1 MRYKEIHSTTSAQKH
16 CAGMEQ
22 KHLNTFLHSNW
33 SVGYNRSVNKMQAVD
48 YSYLDE
54 LEARSIFIIREA
66 YYRFRDKLAILWS
79 VGKDSTTML
88 YLVKKAF
95 LGEVPIP
102 VIHID
107 TSCKLEEIYAFRDKL
122 AKEWNL
128 KLIIAKNEQALKAG
142 MSPEKGRLEC
152 CTALKTEALRQV
164 VEEYGFK
171 ALLAAIRRDEHAIRA
186 KERAFS
192 PRENFTWNYKAQPAE
207 LWNHY
212 ATKEESALHFRVH
225 PMLHWREIDIWRYIK
240 RERIP
245 VVSLYFARKVNGKW
259 LRYRSIGCKP
269 CCTPIESKADT
280 IDKIIEELER
290 TKIPERAGRA
300 QDKEREYMMQK
311 LRALGYM

>member
-1 MRYKEIHSTTSAQKH
+1 
-16 CAGMEQ
+16 
-22 KHLNTFLHSNW
+22 
-33 SVGYNRSVNKMQAVD
+33 MQTMN

-54 LEARSIFIIREA
+54 LEAKSIFIIREA
-66 YYRFRDKLAILWS
+66 YYRFREKLAILWS

-107 TSCKLEEIYAFRDKL
+107 TSYKIKEIYKFRDKL

-128 KLIIAKNEQALKAG
+128 NLIVARNEEALKKG

-152 CTALKTEALRQV
+152 CTALKTEALKQAI
-164 VEEYGFK
+164 EKHGFK

-186 KERAFS
+186 KERVFS
-192 PRENFTWNYKAQPAE
+192 PRENFSWNYKNQPAE
-207 LWNHY
+207 LWNQY
-212 ATKEESALHFRVH
+212 TTKEENELHFRVH

-240 RERIP
+240 REGIP
-245 VVSLYFARKVNGKW
+245 VVNLYFAKKVNGKW
-259 LRYRSIGCKP
+259 LRYRSIGCEP
-269 CCTPIESKADT
+269 CCKPIESKANT
-280 IDKIIEELER
+280 LDKIIEELE
-290 TKIPERAGRA
+290 TTTIPERAGRV

>member
-1 MRYKEIHSTTSAQKH
+1 MRAE
-16 CAGMEQ
+16 
-22 KHLNTFLHSNW
+22 
-33 SVGYNRSVNKMQAVD
+33 D

-66 YYRFRDKLAILWS
+66 YYRFRDRLAVLWS

-95 LGEVPIP
+95 FGEVPVP

-107 TSCKLEEIYAFRDKL
+107 TSYKLKEIYEFRDRL
-122 AKEWNL
+122 AREWNL
-128 KLIIAKNEQALKAG
+128 NLIIARNEEALKSG
-142 MSPEKGRLEC
+142 MGPEKGRLAC
-152 CTALKTEALRQV
+152 CTAIKTQALKQV
-164 VEEYGFK
+164 ISEHGFK

-186 KERAFS
+186 KERTFS
-192 PRENFTWNYKAQPAE
+192 PRENFSWNYCNQPAE

-212 ATKEESALHFRVH
+212 ATKEESTLHFRVH

-240 RERIP
+240 REGIP
-245 VVSLYFARKVNGKW
+245 VVNLYFAKQVNGKW
-259 LRYRSIGCKP
+259 LRYRSIGCAP
-269 CCTPIESKADT
+269 CCKPVESKADSV
-280 IDKIIEELER
+280 DKIIEELEV
-290 TKIPERAGRA
+290 TKTPERAGRV